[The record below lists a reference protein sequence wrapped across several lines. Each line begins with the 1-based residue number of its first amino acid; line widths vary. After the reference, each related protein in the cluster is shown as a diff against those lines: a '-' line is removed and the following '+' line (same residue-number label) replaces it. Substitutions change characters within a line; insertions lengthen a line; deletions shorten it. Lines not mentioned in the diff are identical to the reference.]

1 MWSRVKLSTTY
12 CDQIAMVPL
21 AKHYNLKK
29 PGYCCHLD
37 IRFWG
42 PKVITLSGFRCTCF
56 TQSCCV
62 LFNPIIR
69 LWVLVLP
76 TIKSFSFFFFFRGK
90 GYYDTYL
97 AKARTVGLDPK
108 AIGLSFK
115 QQIVDDIPTT
125 TNDVLID
132 RVLTSDWDVIMLY
145 HNKEKDV
152 LIDRVLT

>member
-1 MWSRVKLSTTY
+1 
-12 CDQIAMVPL
+12 
-21 AKHYNLKK
+21 
-29 PGYCCHLD
+29 
-37 IRFWG
+37 
-42 PKVITLSGFRCTCF
+42 
-56 TQSCCV
+56 
-62 LFNPIIR
+62 
-69 LWVLVLP
+69 LVLP

-132 RVLTSDWDVIMLY
+132 RVLTSD
-145 HNKEKDV
+145 
-152 LIDRVLT
+152 